1 MASQVILLE
10 DGWNKL
16 KSGGVNKIEA
26 ILEDMHGGV
35 YKDKISTEEYSAL
48 YTTVYTMCTQKP
60 PNNWSE
66 HLYNNYCDAVKDYL
80 SARILPRI
88 KEKHDE
94 AMLTE
99 LVRRWENHK
108 LMCARASPAAAAA
121 AALLALS
128 LPLPALY
135 LAPPNFSSHHAT
147 VRSLSLSGSNSSPTS
162 SNTSTASTSSASPS
176 RSSRRSAPS
185 RSTTS
190 CLMRSSATCAQLF
203 SRYKSRVPAAR
214 ALFV

>member
-121 AALLALS
+121 LS
-128 LPLPALY
+128 RSLCTSLGTR
-135 LAPPNFSSHHAT
+135 LAPPHTSLTLSL
-147 VRSLSLSGSNSSPTS
+147 LSLSQDQIPL
-162 SNTSTASTSSASPS
+162 P
-176 RSSRRSAPS
+176 RLQIHRPLLRQAPLPPGA
-185 RSTTS
+185 RGGR
-190 CLMRSSATCAQLF
+190 LPVVPRH
-203 SRYKSRVPAAR
+203 RV
-214 ALFV
+214 